1 MARPTKWR
9 MIENAPAVPFFV
21 PSEVGMLKV
30 PKNILLVEELEALR
44 LKDLEGLEQEECAEK
59 MEVSRATFQR
69 ILLSAR
75 EKVADSLVNG
85 KIIHIDGGNYTFHM
99 CSVKCMD
106 CGKEWV
112 ESHEKLMAMKNGEYT
127 CPDCGSAN
135 ILREQSCRGMH
146 QHKNCRHRHGRNH
159 I

>member
-1 MARPTKWR
+1 

-21 PSEVGMLKV
+21 PSEEGIPEVS
-30 PKNILLVEELEALR
+30 KNILLVEELEALR

-59 MEVSRATFQR
+59 MEISRATFQR

-85 KIIHIDGGNYTFHM
+85 KLIHIDGGNYTFHM
-99 CSVKCMD
+99 CSVKCMV
-106 CGKEWV
+106 CGKEWM
-112 ESHEKLMAMKNGEYT
+112 ESHENLMAVKNGEYT

-146 QHKNCRHRHGRNH
+146 HHKNCRHRHGSNH